1 MGGIQMNME
10 SGRSIK
16 KVWTVHERKVSGV
29 HRAGPVLEPGFW
41 EDYDPFLLLMD
52 DRFEKGAFDIHPHR
66 GMETITFVIDGS
78 INHYDSVTGEG
89 GKLKSGDFQFMT
101 AGRGVVHN
109 ESPDEG
115 ESVHLLQL
123 WVNLPRTYKMV
134 EPRYQNIPKI
144 AAPVRQEEG
153 ALIRVYSGSSGP
165 VVSKTLNYV
174 PVTFVEVIAEG
185 NTSVRQD
192 LPGSYNGF
200 IYILE
205 GSGTFGKNQV
215 QASKGQ
221 ALWLE
226 KADHS
231 NMSYIEV
238 TSNEN
243 VRFVLFAGEPLNE
256 PVVARGPFVMNTE
269 EEIEQAYADYRKRK
283 FLTQNNN

>member
-1 MGGIQMNME
+1 MKIE
-10 SGRSIK
+10 SARSIK

-29 HRAGPVLEPGFW
+29 HRAGAVLEPGCW

-123 WVNLPRTYKMV
+123 WVNLPRKYKMV
-134 EPRYQNIPKI
+134 EPRYQNLPKI

-174 PVTFVEVIAEG
+174 PVTFLEVIAEG
-185 NTSVRQD
+185 EALVRQD
-192 LPGSYNGF
+192 LPGNYNGF

-205 GSGTFGKNQV
+205 GSGMFGKNQV

-226 KADHS
+226 TAD
-231 NMSYIEV
+231 NFDMSYIEV
-238 TSNEN
+238 AANEN
-243 VRFVLFAGEPLNE
+243 LRFILFAGEPLNE

-269 EEIEQAYADYRKRK
+269 EEIEQAYADYRKWK
-283 FLTQNNN
+283 FLTPNK